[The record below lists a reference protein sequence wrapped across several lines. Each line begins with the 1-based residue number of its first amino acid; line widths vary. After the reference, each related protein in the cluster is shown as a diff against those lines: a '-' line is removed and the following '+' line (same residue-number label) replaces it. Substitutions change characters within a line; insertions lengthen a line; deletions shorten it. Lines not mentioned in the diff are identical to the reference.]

1 MDEPVERVRQR
12 VDNKELPHVVIDG
25 TVMIPALAVR
35 DFYYDY
41 LLKARKK
48 GKEPGPKTKDA
59 PDTSA
64 APNVR
69 KAAPEVP
76 AEKHRGTDMDAA
88 TRATGTETGRE
99 FRGATIEEA
108 VSAASKAL
116 GVREEEIGNF
126 AEVVDRGYKGFLGAG
141 KRDARIKLRAAERP
155 GKERGVGPTRG
166 EETNRPFA
174 STELASVKEIVDLP
188 ADKALDGAGQS
199 RTFGCTLGTLV
210 ALS

>member
-1 MDEPVERVRQR
+1 
-12 VDNKELPHVVIDG
+12 
-25 TVMIPALAVR
+25 
-35 DFYYDY
+35 
-41 LLKARKK
+41 
-48 GKEPGPKTKDA
+48 
-59 PDTSA
+59 
-64 APNVR
+64 
-69 KAAPEVP
+69 
-76 AEKHRGTDMDAA
+76 MDAA
-88 TRATGTETGRE
+88 TRATETGRE